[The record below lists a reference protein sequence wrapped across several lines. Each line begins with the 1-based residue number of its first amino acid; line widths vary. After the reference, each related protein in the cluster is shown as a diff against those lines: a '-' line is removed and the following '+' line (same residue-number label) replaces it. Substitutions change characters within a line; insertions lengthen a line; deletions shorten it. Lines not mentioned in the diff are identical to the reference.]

1 VGTFSS
7 NNLESKLELL
17 QRGSNQPRGGVVKE
31 EEFFFSPGMMISEA
45 ISTTFSLQLQYF
57 SLGIS

>member
-1 VGTFSS
+1 VGTFSL
-7 NNLESKLELL
+7 NNLGLTLDLL
-17 QRGSNQPRGGVVKE
+17 QTVSTKGRGCKRGR
-31 EEFFFSPGMMISEA
+31 FFFSPGMMISEA